1 MCHYQLICAGQ
12 WCHPKLCSK
21 TVLSALNF
29 RGFFPNI
36 SFVHCLN
43 RCIIYHFK
51 AVICFQKNNH
61 INNYYRSDSF
71 VTNYMYGLKEENTK
85 KSKSS
90 HTVYIST
97 CRYTSTIYLTLQ
109 LLMKRSIT
117 NSFKPANFVDISMIH
132 EWQWHELKSALLYQK
147 NKWNAVSHLLQD
159 WSHILLADLS
169 FMNWCWLKLGK
180 MWYKVYLQSLLEI
193 AFVHLV

>member
-97 CRYTSTIYLTLQ
+97 CRYTSTIYLHVTLQ

-132 EWQWHELKSALLYQK
+132 EFTTVTWAEKCSFVSKELNEMLFLIYRTEGT
-147 NKWNAVSHLLQD
+147 
-159 WSHILLADLS
+159 
-169 FMNWCWLKLGK
+169 FCWLICRSWTG
-180 MWYKVYLQSLLEI
+180 VG
-193 AFVHLV
+193 